1 VAVVVAVRGDGA
13 ERSAIDIG
21 SSAADQSTLEGLVAA
36 SDLVVVATVADIS
49 NGREVSAPDDPDAG
63 IRTRLLVLD
72 VSAVVAGSSSGD
84 VIVEEPTALTDGTPI
99 VVDGVEP
106 LDVGDEAMWFLVG
119 GDADTMPY
127 FAVVNRQG
135 RYTVAGETLQSG
147 SDDPLSGELADLG
160 VEGLSD
166 RVTAIAAG

>member
-1 VAVVVAVRGDGA
+1 
-13 ERSAIDIG
+13 
-21 SSAADQSTLEGLVAA
+21 
-36 SDLVVVATVADIS
+36 
-49 NGREVSAPDDPDAG
+49 
-63 IRTRLLVLD
+63 
-72 VSAVVAGSSSGD
+72 
-84 VIVEEPTALTDGTPI
+84 
-99 VVDGVEP
+99 
-106 LDVGDEAMWFLVG
+106 MWFLVG